1 MTTKRTKR
9 PYTKP
14 AMQVYELQ
22 SPAKILAGSDGTE
35 DYNRRN
41 PVDW

>member
-14 AMQVYELQ
+14 AMQVYVLPELMKLLVE
-22 SPAKILAGSDGTE
+22 SGGFGG
-35 DYNRRN
+35 N
-41 PVDW
+41 PGYEPLP